1 MAKNQEA
8 KILCESV
15 VPKDA
20 KKLVSFMERIEE
32 ARAEEIE
39 AEKLPEVKRN
49 TRWNYTPQKLLLDRK
64 LSAKRS
70 SFVKKATPCD
80 H

>member
-1 MAKNQEA
+1 MQDA
-8 KILCESV
+8 KILCENV

-20 KKLVSFMERIEE
+20 KQQVKLVSFMERIEE

-49 TRWNYTPQKLLLDRK
+49 TRFP
-64 LSAKRS
+64 
-70 SFVKKATPCD
+70 
-80 H
+80 